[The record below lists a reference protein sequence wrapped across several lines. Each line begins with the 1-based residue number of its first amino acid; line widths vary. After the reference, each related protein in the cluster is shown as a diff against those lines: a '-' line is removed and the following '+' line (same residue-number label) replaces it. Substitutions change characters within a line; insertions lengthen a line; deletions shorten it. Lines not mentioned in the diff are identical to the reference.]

1 MILFWLIC
9 AALIVIAL
17 AFLLPTLLQA
27 DDKQKQTADLER
39 EEVNIAVY
47 RDQLRELEADRQN
60 GIVGKEQFVQETEEI
75 QRRLLED
82 TSFSARTAKVNL
94 ANLSGSR
101 NTAYL
106 VAFGIPLIA
115 VVFYLKVG
123 TPQGITSAATR
134 APEMGVASGERSQ
147 QQIEANVQKLADRLK
162 SNPSDA
168 AGWLMLARS
177 YNSMERFG
185 EATGAYAKA
194 TELNPNDADL
204 WAEYAFVT
212 AMANDRKLN
221 GKAIELV
228 NHALKIDPENAKA
241 LQLSGSA
248 AFEAKDYK
256 RAIELWQR
264 VLAKV
269 PAGSEEAQ
277 AITERIN
284 EAKNL
289 SGAR

>member
-9 AALIVIAL
+9 AGMIVIAL
-17 AFLLPTLLQA
+17 AFVLPTLLQA
-27 DDKQKQTADLER
+27 DDKQKETADLER
-39 EEVNIAVY
+39 KEANVAVY
-47 RDQLRELEADRQN
+47 RDQLYELKADLQN
-60 GIVGKEQFVQETEEI
+60 GIIAKEQFDQDTEEI

-82 TSFSARTAKVNL
+82 TSFITKTAKVNL
-94 ANLSGSR
+94 AKSR

-106 VAFGIPLIA
+106 LALGIPLVA

-123 TPQGITSAATR
+123 SPQGIISAATQ
-134 APEMGVASGERSQ
+134 APETMEVAGGERSQ
-147 QQIEANVQKLADRLK
+147 QQIAANVQKLADRLK
-162 SNPSDA
+162 ANPSDA
-168 AGWLMLARS
+168 AGWTMLARS
-177 YNSMERFG
+177 YSSMERFG
-185 EATGAYAKA
+185 EAAGAYAKA

-212 AMANDRKLN
+212 AMANNQNFD
-221 GKAIELV
+221 GKATELV

-248 AFEAKDYK
+248 AFAAKDYK

-269 PAGSEEAQ
+269 RPGSEEAQ

-289 SGAR
+289 SAAK

>member
-9 AALIVIAL
+9 AGLIVIAL
-17 AFLLPTLLQA
+17 AFLLPTLLA
-27 DDKQKQTADLER
+27 PDDKQKATSDLER
-39 EEVNIAVY
+39 KEVNVAVY
-47 RDQLRELEADRQN
+47 RDQLQELKADLEN
-60 GIVGKEQFVQETEEI
+60 GIIGKEQFDQDTEEI

-82 TSFSARTAKVNL
+82 TSFSSKKVKVNL
-94 ANLSGSR
+94 QTNR

-106 VAFGIPLIA
+106 LALAIPLIA

-123 TPQGITSAATR
+123 SPQGITSAATR
-134 APEMGVASGERSQ
+134 APEVGMAGGERSQ
-147 QQIEANVQKLADRLK
+147 QQIDANVQKLAARLK
-162 SNPSDA
+162 ANPSDA
-168 AGWLMLARS
+168 AGWTMLARS

-185 EATGAYAKA
+185 EAAGAYAKA

-212 AMANDRKLN
+212 AMANNQKLD

-228 NHALKIDPENAKA
+228 NHALKLDPENAKA

-269 PAGSEEAQ
+269 PPGSEEAQ
-277 AITERIN
+277 AITDRIN

-289 SGAR
+289 STAK

>member
-9 AALIVIAL
+9 AALMVIAL

-27 DDKQKQTADLER
+27 DNKQKQTADLER
-39 EEVNIAVY
+39 KEVNIAIY
-47 RDQLRELEADRQN
+47 RDQLQELKADLQN
-60 GIVGKEQFVQETEEI
+60 GIIGKEQFDQDSVEI

-82 TSFSARTAKVNL
+82 TSLSAKPAEKNL
-94 ANLSGSR
+94 AKSR
-101 NTAYL
+101 STAYL
-106 VAFGIPLIA
+106 LACGIPLIA
-115 VVFYLKVG
+115 VVFYLEVG

-134 APEMGVASGERSQ
+134 APEMGVGSGERSQ
-147 QQIEANVQKLADRLK
+147 QQIDANVQKLADRLK
-162 SNPSDA
+162 ANPADA
-168 AGWLMLARS
+168 AGWTMLARS
-177 YNSMERFG
+177 YNSMQRFG
-185 EATGAYAKA
+185 EAAGAYAKA

-212 AMANDRKLN
+212 AMANNQKLD
-221 GKAIELV
+221 GKAVELV

-256 RAIELWQR
+256 RAIDLWQR

-277 AITERIN
+277 AITERID
-284 EAKNL
+284 EAKKL
-289 SGAR
+289 SNAR

>member
-9 AALIVIAL
+9 AGLIVIAL
-17 AFLLPTLLQA
+17 AFVLPTLLQA
-27 DDKQKQTADLER
+27 DDKNKESSELER
-39 EEVNIAVY
+39 KEVNIAVY
-47 RDQLRELEADRQN
+47 RDQLQELKADLQN
-60 GIVGKEQFVQETEEI
+60 GIIAKEQFDQDTEEI

-82 TSFSARTAKVNL
+82 TSFSVKANKVNL
-94 ANLSGSR
+94 PIGR
-101 NTAYL
+101 NTAYVL
-106 VAFGIPLIA
+106 AVGIPLIA

-123 TPQGITSAATR
+123 TPRGITGAATR
-134 APEMGVASGERSQ
+134 VTETAGMAGGERSQ

-162 SNPSDA
+162 ANPSDA
-168 AGWLMLARS
+168 AGWIMLARS

-185 EATGAYAKA
+185 EAAGAYAKA
-194 TELNPNDADL
+194 TELNPNNADL

-212 AMANDRKLN
+212 AMINDRKLA
-221 GKAIELV
+221 GKAAELV
-228 NHALKIDPENAKA
+228 NQALEIDPENAKA

-256 RAIELWQR
+256 RAIEIWQR

-269 PAGSEEAQ
+269 QPGSEEAQ
-277 AITERIN
+277 LITERIN

-289 SGAR
+289 SSAK

>member
-9 AALIVIAL
+9 AGLIVIAL
-17 AFLLPTLLQA
+17 AFVLPTLLQG
-27 DDKQKQTADLER
+27 DDEQKKTSDLER
-39 EEVNIAVY
+39 KEANIAVY
-47 RDQLRELEADRQN
+47 RDQLQELKADLQN
-60 GIVGKEQFVQETEEI
+60 GIIGKEQFDQDTDEI

-82 TSFSARTAKVNL
+82 TSFNTKTVKVNL
-94 ANLSGSR
+94 PKSR
-101 NTAYL
+101 NTAYAL
-106 VAFGIPLIA
+106 ALAIPLIA

-123 TPQGITSAATR
+123 SPQGITSAATR
-134 APEMGVASGERSQ
+134 APETMGMGGGERSQ
-147 QQIEANVQKLADRLK
+147 QQIDANVQKLAARLK
-162 SNPSDA
+162 ANPSDA
-168 AGWLMLARS
+168 AGWTMLARS

-185 EATGAYAKA
+185 EAAGAYAKA

-212 AMANDRKLN
+212 AMANNQKLD
-221 GKAIELV
+221 GKAMELV
-228 NHALKIDPENAKA
+228 NHALKLDPENAKA

-256 RAIELWQR
+256 KAIELWQR

-269 PAGSEEAQ
+269 PPGSEEAQ
-277 AITERIN
+277 AITDRIN

-289 SGAR
+289 STAK

>member
-9 AALIVIAL
+9 AGLIVIAL
-17 AFLLPTLLQA
+17 AFVLPTVLQA
-27 DDKQKQTADLER
+27 DDKQKETADLER
-39 EEVNIAVY
+39 KEANVAVY
-47 RDQLRELEADRQN
+47 RDQLQELKADLQN
-60 GIVGKEQFVQETEEI
+60 GIIGKEQFDQDTEEI

-82 TSFSARTAKVNL
+82 TSFSTKTAKVNL
-94 ANLSGSR
+94 AKNR

-106 VAFGIPLIA
+106 LALGIPLVA
-115 VVFYLKVG
+115 VVFYLNVG
-123 TPQGITSAATR
+123 SPQGITSAATQ
-134 APEMGVASGERSQ
+134 APETMRTAGGERSQ
-147 QQIEANVQKLADRLK
+147 QQIAANVQKLADRLK
-162 SNPSDA
+162 ANPSDA
-168 AGWLMLARS
+168 AGWTMLARS
-177 YNSMERFG
+177 YSSMERFG
-185 EATGAYAKA
+185 EAAGAYAKA
-194 TELNPNDADL
+194 TELSPNDADL

-212 AMANDRKLN
+212 AMANNQDFN

-248 AFEAKDYK
+248 AFAAKDYK
-256 RAIELWQR
+256 KAIELWQR

-269 PAGSEEAQ
+269 PPGSEEAQ

-289 SGAR
+289 ATAK

>member
-9 AALIVIAL
+9 AGLIVIAL
-17 AFLLPTLLQA
+17 AFVLPTLLRA
-27 DDKQKQTADLER
+27 DDRQKETSDLER
-39 EEVNIAVY
+39 KEVNVAVY
-47 RDQLRELEADRQN
+47 RDQLQELKADLQN
-60 GIVGKEQFVQETEEI
+60 GIIGKEQFDQDTEEI

-82 TSFSARTAKVNL
+82 TSFSTKTAKVNL
-94 ANLSGSR
+94 AKNR

-106 VAFGIPLIA
+106 LALGIPLVA

-123 TPQGITSAATR
+123 SPQGIISAATQ
-134 APEMGVASGERSQ
+134 AQETMGVAGGERSP
-147 QQIEANVQKLADRLK
+147 QQIAANVQKLADRLK
-162 SNPSDA
+162 ANPSDA
-168 AGWLMLARS
+168 TGWTMLARS
-177 YNSMERFG
+177 YSSMERFG
-185 EATGAYAKA
+185 EAAGAYAKA

-212 AMANDRKLN
+212 AMANNQNFD

-248 AFEAKDYK
+248 AFAAKDYK
-256 RAIELWQR
+256 RAIELWER

-269 PAGSEEAQ
+269 SPGSEEAQ
-277 AITERIN
+277 AITERIS

-289 SGAR
+289 STAK